1 MQYFMIIDGQQRGP
15 FQRDMLVMQGLR
27 PDTYVWREGM
37 LNWAPAS
44 TMPELADLLIE
55 ESAFGSY
62 ARPEEPAPPYNAN
75 GNAQGGFRSS
85 AYGQQPYG
93 QQPYGQ
99 QPYGQQPYNQQ
110 PYGPPAAHTNWFPW
124 AIVAMVLGIL
134 SSLIGLIFGIIA
146 TVKAK
151 KANDLYNQGM
161 NAEASSVNSTAMTMT
176 ILAFVFEVIGIGSSI
191 WLLSSG
197 VLQSLSP
204 LSLI

>member
-37 LNWAPAS
+37 PNWAPAL

-62 ARPEEPAPPYNAN
+62 ARPEEPVPPYNAN

-93 QQPYGQ
+93 QQPYS
-99 QPYGQQPYNQQ
+99 QQ

-124 AIVAMVLGIL
+124 AIVSMVLGAL
-134 SSLIGLIFGIIA
+134 TSFIGLIFGIIG

-161 NAEASSVNSTAMTMT
+161 DAEGSSANSAAMTMT
-176 ILAFVFEVIGIGSSI
+176 ILAFVFDVIGIGSSI

>member
-37 LNWAPAS
+37 PNWAPAS

-62 ARPEEPAPPYNAN
+62 ARPEEPVPPYNAN

-85 AYGQQPYG
+85 AYGRQPYGQRPYSQQPYG
-93 QQPYGQ
+93 Q
-99 QPYGQQPYNQQ
+99 
-110 PYGPPAAHTNWFPW
+110 PAAHTNWFPW

>member
-1 MQYFMIIDGQQRGP
+1 MQYFMIIDSQQRGP

-99 QPYGQQPYNQQ
+99 QPYNQQ

-134 SSLIGLIFGIIA
+134 TSLIGLIFGIIA

-151 KANDLYNQGM
+151 KANDLYYQGM
-161 NAEASSVNSTAMTMT
+161 NAEASSLNSTAMTMT

>member
-37 LNWAPAS
+37 PNWAPAS

-62 ARPEEPAPPYNAN
+62 ARPEEPVPPYNAN

-99 QPYGQQPYNQQ
+99 
-110 PYGPPAAHTNWFPW
+110 PAAHTNWYPW
-124 AIVAMVLGIL
+124 AIVSMVLGIL
-134 SSLIGLIFGIIA
+134 SSFIGMILGIIA
-146 TVKAK
+146 IVKAK
-151 KANDLYNQGM
+151 KANDMYNQGL
-161 NAEASSVNSTAMTMT
+161 NTEARSINSTAMTLT
-176 ILAFVFEVIGIGSSI
+176 ILAFVFDIVGVGSSI
-191 WLLSSG
+191 WLMSSG
-197 VLQSLSP
+197 VLRSLSP

>member
-37 LNWAPAS
+37 PNWAPAS

-62 ARPEEPAPPYNAN
+62 ARPEEPVPPYNAN

-85 AYGQQPYG
+85 AYGRQPYGQRPYSQQPYG
-93 QQPYGQ
+93 Q
-99 QPYGQQPYNQQ
+99 
-110 PYGPPAAHTNWFPW
+110 PAAHTNWFPW
-124 AIVAMVLGIL
+124 AIVSMVLGIL

-151 KANDLYNQGM
+151 KANDLYYQGM
-161 NAEASSVNSTAMTMT
+161 NAEASSLNSTAMTMT

>member
-37 LNWAPAS
+37 PNWAPAS

-62 ARPEEPAPPYNAN
+62 ARPEEPVPPYNAN

-85 AYGQQPYG
+85 AYGRQPYG
-93 QQPYGQ
+93 QQP
-99 QPYGQQPYNQQ
+99 NSQQ

-124 AIVAMVLGIL
+124 AIVSMVLGIL
-134 SSLIGLIFGIIA
+134 SSFIGLIFGIIA

-176 ILAFVFEVIGIGSSI
+176 ILAFVFDVVGIGSSI

-204 LSLI
+204 LSELVP

>member
-37 LNWAPAS
+37 PNWAPAS

-62 ARPEEPAPPYNAN
+62 ARPEEPVPPYNAN

-85 AYGQQPYG
+85 AYGRQPYG
-93 QQPYGQ
+93 QQPYS
-99 QPYGQQPYNQQ
+99 QQ

-124 AIVAMVLGIL
+124 AIVSMVLGIL
-134 SSLIGLIFGIIA
+134 SSFIGLIFGIIA

-161 NAEASSVNSTAMTMT
+161 DAEGSSANSTAMTMT
-176 ILAFVFEVIGIGSSI
+176 ILAFVFDVIGIGSSI

>member
-37 LNWAPAS
+37 PNWAPAS

-62 ARPEEPAPPYNAN
+62 ARPEEPVPPYNAN
-75 GNAQGGFRSS
+75 RNAQGGFRSS

-93 QQPYGQ
+93 QQPYS
-99 QPYGQQPYNQQ
+99 QQ

-124 AIVAMVLGIL
+124 AIVSMVMGIL
-134 SSLIGLIFGIIA
+134 SSFIGLIFGIIA

-176 ILAFVFEVIGIGSSI
+176 ILAFVFDVIGIGSSI
-191 WLLSSG
+191 WLMSSG

-204 LSLI
+204 LSGLVP

>member
-37 LNWAPAS
+37 PNWAPAS

-62 ARPEEPAPPYNAN
+62 ARPEEPVPPYNAN

-93 QQPYGQ
+93 QQLYGQ
-99 QPYGQQPYNQQ
+99 
-110 PYGPPAAHTNWFPW
+110 PAAHTNWYPW
-124 AIVAMVLGIL
+124 AIVSMVLGIL
-134 SSLIGLIFGIIA
+134 SSFIGMILGIIA
-146 TVKAK
+146 IVKAK
-151 KANDLYNQGM
+151 KANDMYNQGL
-161 NAEASSVNSTAMTMT
+161 NTEARSINSTAMTLT
-176 ILAFVFEVIGIGSSI
+176 ILAFVFDIVGVGSSI
-191 WLLSSG
+191 WLMSSG

>member
-37 LNWAPAS
+37 PNWAPAS

-62 ARPEEPAPPYNAN
+62 ARPEEPVPPYNAN

-85 AYGQQPYG
+85 AYGRQPYG
-93 QQPYGQ
+93 QQP
-99 QPYGQQPYNQQ
+99 NSQQ

-124 AIVAMVLGIL
+124 AIVSMVLGIL
-134 SSLIGLIFGIIA
+134 SSFIGLIFGIIA

-176 ILAFVFEVIGIGSSI
+176 ILAFVFDVVGIGSSI

>member
-37 LNWAPAS
+37 PNWAPAS

-85 AYGQQPYG
+85 AYGRQPYG
-93 QQPYGQ
+93 QRPYS
-99 QPYGQQPYNQQ
+99 QQ

-151 KANDLYNQGM
+151 KANDLYYQGM
-161 NAEASSVNSTAMTMT
+161 NAEASSLNSTAMTMT